1 MDRTATMST
10 SRLPI
15 EHFIDR
21 LSRMTPE
28 ERRLAIEADPL
39 PANVGALLDEAAAEV
54 GDKPAWNFFEAGI
67 VTTYSELAAEVN
79 RTANALRAWGVT
91 RGTHVAAMLPNIPA
105 MPTIWLA
112 VAKLGAVMAPVNV
125 RYTGRE
131 LRYIVNDSEAEFL
144 ILHADYRELLSPD
157 LDSAEQLLTLPAGRI
172 ALLGAEDAGPY
183 RRWEEIAAGHSPVL
197 SLDYAPGH
205 DDLLNIQY
213 TSGTT
218 GFPKGCMLSH
228 RYWLSAGKVNGLR
241 DGKRFERILASTPFF
256 YLDPQW
262 LLLLAFHQRGTL
274 YVANRQSASRF
285 AGWLAEH
292 RIHFCLFPEVVYKQ
306 PPSPR
311 DAEICLRRA
320 NIYGVRKEI
329 HADLRQRFNA
339 PAMEA
344 FGMTEV
350 GPTLFVP
357 LEATEMVGSGSCGK
371 PTAFRECRV
380 VDEDGKDVPQGEIGE
395 LVVRGKGL
403 MQGYYKKPEANRD
416 SYFGE
421 WFRTGDL
428 FRKDEQG
435 YHYIVGRLKDMVR
448 RAGENVA
455 AREVEAVLKNL
466 PAVMDAAVV
475 PVPDDMRGQEVKAY
489 IVLQPGQSQDDAML
503 QAILRH
509 CDLNLAAFKVPRY
522 VEFTETLPR
531 TPSEKIAKGELIK
544 AKADLR
550 VGAYDR
556 VDGCWR

>member
-1 MDRTATMST
+1 MN
-10 SRLPI
+10 SRLLPI
-15 EHFIDR
+15 ERFIDR

-28 ERRLAIEADPL
+28 ERQEAIEADPF
-39 PANVGALLDEAAAEV
+39 PPNVGALLDQAAAEV
-54 GDKPAWNFFEAGI
+54 GDQPAWNFFEAGT
-67 VTTYSELAAEVN
+67 VTTYRQLVENVN
-79 RTANALRAWGVT
+79 RTANALRGWGVAK
-91 RGTHVAAMLPNIPA
+91 GTHVAVMLPNIPA

-112 VAKLGAVMAPVNV
+112 LAKLGAVMAPVNI

-131 LRYIVNDSEAEFL
+131 LRYIVNDSDAEFL
-144 ILHADYRELLSPD
+144 IIHHSFRPLLAREMDSDEQVLALADD
-157 LDSAEQLLTLPAGRI
+157 RI
-172 ALLGAEDAGPY
+172 ALFGADAAAPY
-183 RRWEEIAAGHSPVL
+183 QRWEDIEAGRSPSL
-197 SLDYAPGH
+197 TLDYEVSH

-228 RYWLSAGKVNGLR
+228 RYWLGAGKVNGLR
-241 DGKRFERILASTPFF
+241 DGKRFERVLASTPFF

-262 LLLLAFHQRGTL
+262 LLLLSFYQRGTL

-306 PPSPR
+306 PPNPH
-311 DAEICLRRA
+311 DAEIRLRRA

-329 HADLRQRFNA
+329 HADLRRRFNT

-357 LEATEMVGSGSCGK
+357 LEATEMIGSGSCGK
-371 PTAFRECRV
+371 PAAFRECRV
-380 VDEDGKDVPQGEIGE
+380 VDESGNDVARGEIGE
-395 LVVRGKGL
+395 LVVRGEGI
-403 MQGYYKKPEANRD
+403 MQGYYKKPEANRA

-428 FRKDEQG
+428 FRQDGQG
-435 YHYIVGRLKDMVR
+435 YFYIVGRLKDMVR

-455 AREVEAVLKNL
+455 AREVEAVLKNFPQIL
-466 PAVMDAAVV
+466 DAAVV

-489 IVLQPGQSQDDAML
+489 IVLQPEQRPDRAML
-503 QAILRH
+503 DAILEH
-509 CDLNLAAFKVPRY
+509 CDGKLAPFKVPRY
-522 VEFTETLPR
+522 VEFIEQLPR

-544 AKADLR
+544 AKPDLR
-550 VGAYDR
+550 SGSYDR
-556 VDGCWR
+556 VNDCWH